1 MEQKILVDIGILGN
15 KIGMTQVFNEE
26 GLAIPVTVI
35 RVGPCMITQLKT
47 TEKDGYEAVQIGY
60 SQVNEK
66 KLTQPELGH
75 LKKLDAPPLR
85 HLKEYRVKKSE
96 SFSIGQV
103 ITVND
108 FQVGQLVN
116 ISGTSIGKGFTGNQK
131 RHNFKRGPMTH
142 GSKNHREPGSIGPG
156 STPGRVF
163 PGKKMAGQHGA
174 KKTTISNLKI
184 LGIDATQNL
193 LILKGNVPGKTAN
206 LLNISSSN

>member
-47 TEKDGYEAVQIGY
+47 IEKDGYEAVQIGY

-85 HLKEYRVKKSE
+85 YLKEYRVKKSE
-96 SFSIGQV
+96 NFSIGQV

-174 KKTTISNLKI
+174 TKTTISNLKI

-206 LLNISSSN
+206 LLNISSSH